1 MANSTRYSH
10 TNPEEGDPLSDHRI
24 SRKAI
29 IAGAA
34 LLAPTAALAQPAAP
48 VPVTHVWSKNYTA
61 LKGAV
66 KLAVYRKRLGAPKS
80 GEAPRPVLVLSHGS
94 SVAARATYD
103 LHVPGAGEY
112 SVMDVFSRLG
122 YDVWAVDFENYGAS
136 SRTDGTSD
144 ISSGSDDLKATCDVI
159 QHETGA
165 TVYHFFGE
173 SSGALRVALFAS
185 RYPERTGRIVL
196 SAYTYTGEGSP
207 TLATRAKD
215 VDFYKTHNRRPRTQ
229 AMIDSIFTRDKVGT
243 ADPRVP
249 VAMGMIELKYGQE
262 VPTGSYYDMVAKL
275 PIIEP
280 AALTGPVMMIR
291 GEFDGIATMA
301 DLLAFYTKLPNGDRQ
316 FSVMPGMAHSVVW
329 GLNRQMFWHAMHAYL
344 TMPKMT
350 PALPA

>member
-1 MANSTRYSH
+1 
-10 TNPEEGDPLSDHRI
+10 LSDHRI

-29 IAGAA
+29 LAGAA
-34 LLAPTAALAQPAAP
+34 LLAPTAALAQPTP
-48 VPVTHVWSKNYTA
+48 PMTIWSKQYTA
-61 LKGAV
+61 MKGAV
-66 KLAVYRKRLGAPKS
+66 KIAVYRKRLGAPKT
-80 GEAPRPVLVLSHGS
+80 GETARPVLVLSHGS
-94 SVAARATYD
+94 SVAGLATYD

-122 YDVWAVDFENYGAS
+122 YDVWALDYENYGAS
-136 SRTDGTSD
+136 SRTDATSD
-144 ISSGSDDLKATCDVI
+144 ISSGSDDLKATCDLI
-159 QHETGA
+159 QTETGA
-165 TVYHFFGE
+165 KVYHFFGE

-185 RYPERTGRIVL
+185 RFPERTGRIVL

-215 VDFYKTHNRRPRTQ
+215 LEFYKTHNRRPRTQ

-249 VAMGMIELKYGQE
+249 AAMGLVELKYGPE
-262 VPTGSYYDMVAKL
+262 VPTGTYYDMVAKL
-275 PIIEP
+275 PIVDP

-301 DLLAFYTKLPNGDRQ
+301 DLLAFYVKLPNGDRE

-329 GLNRQMFWHAMHAYL
+329 GLNRQMFWHAMHAFL
-344 TMPKMT
+344 TSPKMT
-350 PALPA
+350 APLPA